1 MEGISG
7 WALSWSLFVLCS
19 PVSGSHL
26 PLRGLAT
33 VLAARKSGA
42 CGAALPLNRLW
53 RTAACGLHSFTRTAS
68 ETGASSCGL
77 SPDLRAM
84 NTVRPAV
91 RQERAVPLPA
101 RVTALEA

>member
-7 WALSWSLFVLCS
+7 WALSWSLFALCS

-33 VLAARKSGA
+33 VLAAGKSGA

-53 RTAACGLHSFTRTAS
+53 HTAACGLHSFTRTAS